1 MNNPEMPASL
11 DEACHRFS
19 QFLRENDYPEQILWV
34 EQSDVVWSQRHLSVR
49 ARSAQ
54 TVRERACQ
62 RYEEGIKNGRG
73 VSLHAFSELGENAV
87 AVVIVPRDDEVGH
100 RHLIPTGGLKLS
112 VATKKLEARRIA
124 NRLIWL
130 ILSWRHRTT
139 SRSFRN
145 DYLGCL

>member
-11 DEACHRFS
+11 DEAYRRFS
-19 QFLRENDYPEQILWV
+19 QFLRESGYPEQILWV
-34 EQSDVVWSQRHLSVR
+34 EQSDVVWSQRHLCVR

-54 TVRERACQ
+54 TVREHACQ
-62 RYEEGIKNGRG
+62 RYAEGLKNGHG

-87 AVVIVPRDDEVGH
+87 AVVIVPRDDEAAH

-112 VATKKLEARRIA
+112 TATKKLEARRIT

-130 ILSWRHRTT
+130 MLSWRHRTT

-145 DYLGCL
+145 EYLGCF